1 MTANPTHAL
10 PMTALHCGRHTLD
23 LSRPLVM
30 GILNCTPDSFSD
42 GGIFLAR
49 DAALAHARAMVAEG
63 ADIIDIGGEST
74 RPGAQT
80 VSAAEEIER
89 VVPVIERLAREIA
102 IPISV
107 DTSKPEVMRA
117 ACAAGASFIND
128 VQALRAPGALAA
140 AADLSVPVCLMHMQG
155 EPRTMQ
161 QQPRYADVVA
171 DVRTLLRERAEA
183 AISAGVPRAR
193 IVLDPGFGFGKTA
206 EHNLRLLRGLSAIA
220 DLGHPVLVGLSR
232 KSMIGHLLGLP
243 VERRLHASVALALLA
258 VQNGATIVRVHDVAP
273 TVEALRMYQ
282 IVSERGEGKQ

>member
-1 MTANPTHAL
+1 MTANPTSL
-10 PMTALHCGRHTLD
+10 PPLTALRCGRHVLD

-42 GGIFLAR
+42 GGTFFAR
-49 DAALAHARAMVAEG
+49 DAALAHARAMVGEG

-74 RPGAQT
+74 RPGAQP

-89 VVPVIERLAREIA
+89 VVPVIDRLAREID
-102 IPISV
+102 IPISI

-128 VQALRAPGALAA
+128 VQALRVTGALTAA
-140 AADLSVPVCLMHMQG
+140 AALNVPVCLMHMQG

-171 DVRTLLRERAEA
+171 EVRAFLRERAEVA
-183 AISAGVPRAR
+183 LAAGVPRER
-193 IVLDPGFGFGKTA
+193 IVLDPGFGFGKTV
-206 EHNLRLLRGLSAIA
+206 EHNLQLLRGLGAIA
-220 DLGHPVLVGLSR
+220 DLGYPVLAGLSR
-232 KSMIGHLLGLP
+232 KSMIGQLLGLP

-258 VQNGATIVRVHDVAP
+258 VQNGATIVRVHDVGA

-282 IVSERGEGKQ
+282 VVKQGREA

>member
-1 MTANPTHAL
+1 MAPL
-10 PMTALHCGRHTLD
+10 RCGRHTLD

-30 GILNCTPDSFSD
+30 GILNCTPDSFAD
-42 GGIFLAR
+42 GGIFLAL
-49 DAALAHARAMVAEG
+49 DAALARAHAMLAEG
-63 ADIIDIGGEST
+63 ADVIDIGGEST
-74 RPGAQT
+74 RPGAQP

-89 VVPVIERLAREIA
+89 VVPVIERLAREA
-102 IPISV
+102 DVPISI

-128 VQALRAPGALAA
+128 VQALRPAGALTIAV
-140 AADLSVPVCLMHMQG
+140 DLNVPVCLMHMQG

-161 QQPRYADVVA
+161 QQPRYADVVSE
-171 DVRTLLRERAEA
+171 VCVFLRQRAEA
-183 AISAGVPRAR
+183 VIAAGMPRER
-193 IVLDPGFGFGKTA
+193 IVLDPGFGFGKTVA
-206 EHNLRLLRGLSAIA
+206 HNLELLRGLRAIA
-220 DLGHPVLVGLSR
+220 DLGYPVLVGLSR

-258 VQNGATIVRVHDVAP
+258 VQNGASIVRVHDVAP